1 MASAVTPVLIMEAVS
16 QPDGAIKTGLS
27 GTEACRRRA
36 ESGTNTLPD
45 TSASTWRMVLEKFW
59 APVPWMLEAAVI
71 LQCVLGHFVEA
82 GIIAGLLVFNAVLGV
97 LQESRAQAALAAL
110 KSRLAMNASVLRD
123 GTWSIIPAADL
134 VKGDVVK
141 LSLGGVVAA
150 DMRIVSGNALLDHSM
165 LTGESVPIE
174 ATSGTRTFAGALV
187 RRGEALALVTAIG
200 ANTRFGRTAELVR
213 TAHVGSSQQKA
224 VLLVVR
230 NLAAFSVAVIAFLV
244 GYALYLHMPLA
255 DIVPLI
261 LTAVLASIP
270 VALPATFTLS
280 AALGA
285 RALAAQGVLSTRL
298 SAVDEVGTMDVL
310 CADKTGTL
318 TCNALSVSTVAP
330 MHGFDISHVLTLAA
344 LASAEGS
351 QDPVD
356 KAVRDAAAAGIA
368 HTTAAHTTAAGALKL
383 VALKPFDPSTKTS
396 EATVTDQSGN
406 IQRIVKGASAV
417 VISLSQ
423 ASPTAQAWAEELE
436 GQGLRVLGVAA
447 GVADALQ
454 LVGLVALSDPPRTD
468 SAALIKELHGLGVR
482 VVMVSGDAPAT
493 AASVAQVIGLTG
505 PICPAGDVPDQ
516 VEPQAFAVF
525 AGVLPED
532 KYKLVKAFQQTG
544 HTVGMCGDGAND
556 APALRQAQIGIAVS
570 TATDVAKSAAG
581 MVLTEAG
588 LGGIVMAVKEGRLT
602 FQRILT
608 YTLNSVLKKIATAFL
623 LVIGLLITGHAILTP
638 LLMVI
643 LMIAGD
649 FLAMSL
655 TTDRVEP
662 SPSPN
667 AWRISNLTVVGVF
680 IGLAL
685 VAFCS
690 GALAIGK
697 FAMGLNIDALRT
709 LTFVVLVFGGQA
721 TLYAIRH
728 RRRMWGTR
736 PSVWMVAS
744 SVADVLI
751 AAGLAIGGIAMAALP
766 PALIGGVLAA
776 TVVFA
781 FALAAAKI
789 PVFAH
794 LKIS

>member
-1 MASAVTPVLIMEAVS
+1 MSVASAVTPVPIMEAVS
-16 QPDGAIKTGLS
+16 QPDGMVRTGLS
-27 GTEACRRRA
+27 GSEARRRRA

-45 TSASTWRMVLEKFW
+45 TSPSTWRMVLEKFW

-71 LQCVLGHFVEA
+71 LQCVLGRFVEA

-97 LQESRAQAALAAL
+97 LQESRAQATLAAL

-123 GTWSIIPAADL
+123 GTWSIVPAADL

-174 ATSGTRTFAGALV
+174 ATSGTQTFAGALV

-200 ANTRFGRTAELVR
+200 ANTRFGQTAELVR
-213 TAHVGSSQQKA
+213 TAHVASSQQKA

-230 NLAAFSVAVIAFLV
+230 NLAAFSVTVIAFLV
-244 GYALYLHMPLA
+244 CYALYLRMPLA

-344 LASAEGS
+344 LASAEGN

-356 KAVRDAAAAGIA
+356 QAIRDAASRIA
-368 HTTAAHTTAAGALKL
+368 HTTAAGVLKL
-383 VALKPFDPSTKTS
+383 AALKPFDPSTKTS
-396 EATVTDQSGN
+396 EATVTDPSGK

-417 VISLSQ
+417 VVSLSQ
-423 ASPTAQAWAEELE
+423 ASPTAQARAAELE
-436 GQGLRVLGVAA
+436 GQGLRVLAVAA
-447 GVADALQ
+447 GATDALQ
-454 LVGLVALSDPPRTD
+454 LVGLVALSDPPRAD

-482 VVMVSGDAPAT
+482 VVMVTGDAPAT
-493 AASVAQVIGLTG
+493 AAIVAQAIGLTG
-505 PICPAGDVPDQ
+505 PTCPAGYVPDQ

-662 SPSPN
+662 SPLPN

-685 VAFCS
+685 VTFCS
-690 GALAIGK
+690 GVLAIGK

-751 AAGLAIGGIAMAALP
+751 AAGLAMGGIAMAALP
-766 PALIGGVLAA
+766 PELIGGLLAA

>member
-1 MASAVTPVLIMEAVS
+1 LAV
-16 QPDGAIKTGLS
+16 
-27 GTEACRRRA
+27 
-36 ESGTNTLPD
+36 
-45 TSASTWRMVLEKFW
+45 
-59 APVPWMLEAAVI
+59 
-71 LQCVLGHFVEA
+71 
-82 GIIAGLLVFNAVLGV
+82 
-97 LQESRAQAALAAL
+97 
-110 KSRLAMNASVLRD
+110 
-123 GTWSIIPAADL
+123 
-134 VKGDVVK
+134 
-141 LSLGGVVAA
+141 
-150 DMRIVSGNALLDHSM
+150 
-165 LTGESVPIE
+165 
-174 ATSGTRTFAGALV
+174 
-187 RRGEALALVTAIG
+187 
-200 ANTRFGRTAELVR
+200 
-213 TAHVGSSQQKA
+213 
-224 VLLVVR
+224 
-230 NLAAFSVAVIAFLV
+230 
-244 GYALYLHMPLA
+244 
-255 DIVPLI
+255 
-261 LTAVLASIP
+261 
-270 VALPATFTLS
+270 
-280 AALGA
+280 
-285 RALAAQGVLSTRL
+285 
-298 SAVDEVGTMDVL
+298 
-310 CADKTGTL
+310 
-318 TCNALSVSTVAP
+318 
-330 MHGFDISHVLTLAA
+330 
-344 LASAEGS
+344 
-351 QDPVD
+351 
-356 KAVRDAAAAGIA
+356 
-368 HTTAAHTTAAGALKL
+368 AAGA
-383 VALKPFDPSTKTS
+383 
-396 EATVTDQSGN
+396 
-406 IQRIVKGASAV
+406 
-417 VISLSQ
+417 
-423 ASPTAQAWAEELE
+423 
-436 GQGLRVLGVAA
+436 
-447 GVADALQ
+447 ADALQ
-454 LVGLVALSDPPRTD
+454 LVGLVALSDPPRAD
-468 SAALIKELHGLGVR
+468 SAAFIKELHGLGVR

-493 AASVAQVIGLTG
+493 AAIVAQAIGLTG
-505 PICPAGDVPDQ
+505 PICPPGSVPDR
-516 VEPQAFAVF
+516 VEPQSFAVF

-588 LGGIVMAVKEGRLT
+588 LGGIVTAVKEGRLT

-608 YTLNSVLKKIATAFL
+608 YTLNSILKKIATAFL
-623 LVIGLLITGHAILTP
+623 LVIGLLVTGHAILTP

-728 RRRMWGTR
+728 RRRMWGMR

-751 AAGLAIGGIAMAALP
+751 AAGLAIGGIAMAALSP
-766 PALIGGVLAA
+766 VLIGGVLAA

-781 FALAAAKI
+781 FVLAAAKI